1 MAFTAK
7 FTLTRGKPKAGDVV
21 ISAGAAEAGRDRI
34 SVNIDAD
41 KMTKGEAIVALD
53 NIKSAIF
60 SAKWPVY

>member
-1 MAFTAK
+1 MFTAK

-41 KMTKGEAIVALD
+41 KMTKGEAMTALD
-53 NIKSAIF
+53 NIKAAIF
-60 SAKWPVY
+60 SAKWPVF